1 MSPWRL
7 IAEAFGQRLD
17 ADLIPALYAAASVPT
32 HEIRDELRASGHA
45 FVDEATGVF
54 PEPDELARTVA
65 WVTRTST
72 RRALVLGV
80 AAGAVGFAAVAP
92 AVLASATS
100 SLRLAQRL
108 AVVHGFDPDTDA
120 GRLVISRALAF
131 AYDVQIPAATRV
143 TTRVSELPALV
154 GPLGSTG
161 ALTRWVGRQAFTGSV
176 VAVVARVTRLV
187 PGLGAAAAGVSAL
200 RTQSRHAQRMCEVYA
215 RATEA
220 LPFELG
226 GESLADEVR

>member
-32 HEIRDELRASGHA
+32 GDIREELRQSGHA
-45 FVDEATGVF
+45 FVDEVAGLF

-72 RRALVLGV
+72 RRAVALGV

-92 AVLASATS
+92 AVVASALS

-108 AVVHGFDPDTDA
+108 AVVHGFDPDTEA
-120 GRLVISRALAF
+120 GRLVISRALAH
-131 AYDVQIPAATRV
+131 AYEVQLPESARV
-143 TTRVSELPALV
+143 ATRVSELPALV
-154 GPLGSTG
+154 GPLGSSNM
-161 ALTRWVGRQAFTGSV
+161 LTRWAGRQAMAGSV
-176 VAVVARVTRLV
+176 AAVLARVTRLV
-187 PGLGAAAAGVSAL
+187 PGLGAAVAGVSAL
-200 RTQSRHAQRMCEVYA
+200 RTQGRHAARMCEVYA

-220 LPFELG
+220 LPFDLA
-226 GESLADEVR
+226 GESLADEVQ